1 MNFLDRFFRR
11 TRPTANIAQGR
22 LQEVLTHERTL
33 SLPTVQSDPVG
44 FKQASD
50 GLCILFADG
59 AWPDL
64 MDNLTVQL
72 ESPAMRDFFDG
83 ARVRVESGSRT
94 LSADELE
101 ELSLLLARHNMV
113 LNLRRG
119 DAGGGETSFHYNVP
133 LVPPE
138 ALHTEIAYASAP
150 ASADGDNWLANQ
162 SVLRDPVLLIRHPI
176 VAGQMIHYG
185 GTIVIL
191 GDVSPAS
198 EVIAERDVIV
208 FGKLRGIVQA
218 GASGDQDAMIA
229 ALELTPAQ
237 ARIGEQ
243 VVRISGD
250 DNIAGI
256 AEIARVQDG
265 QVVVEAWPRP
275 TSPRPLPRV
284 GEGAAG

>member
-33 SLPTVQSDPVG
+33 ALPTVQSDPVA
-44 FKQASD
+44 FKQAED
-50 GLCILFADG
+50 GLCIMIGDG

-94 LSADELE
+94 LKADELE

-113 LNLRRG
+113 LNLRRA
-119 DAGGGETSFHYNVP
+119 DAGDGDTGLHHNVP

-150 ASADGDNWLANQ
+150 ASADGDNWLANH
-162 SVLRDPVLLIRHPI
+162 SIVRDPVLLIRHSI
-176 VAGQMIHYG
+176 VAGQVIHYG
-185 GTIVIL
+185 GTIVIF
-191 GDVSPAS
+191 GDVSPAA

-208 FGKLRGIVQA
+208 FGKLRGIVHA
-218 GASGDQDAMIA
+218 GASGNGDAIIA
-229 ALELTPAQ
+229 ALILTPAQ
-237 ARIGEQ
+237 ARIGEH
-243 VVRISGD
+243 VVRIAED
-250 DNIAGI
+250 YNIAGI
-256 AEIARVQDG
+256 AEIARLQDG
-265 QVVVEAWPRP
+265 QIVVEPWPRA
-275 TSPRPLPRV
+275 T
-284 GEGAAG
+284 

>member
-33 SLPTVQSDPVG
+33 ALPTVQSDPVA
-44 FKQASD
+44 FKQAED
-50 GLCILFADG
+50 GLCILLAEG

-83 ARVRVESGSRT
+83 ARVKVESGSRT
-94 LSADELE
+94 LTADELE
-101 ELSLLLARHNMV
+101 ELSLVLARHNMV
-113 LNLRRG
+113 LNLRREDAGDG
-119 DAGGGETSFHYNVP
+119 DAAFHHNVP

-162 SVLRDPVLLIRHPI
+162 SILRDPVLLIRHSI
-176 VAGQMIHYG
+176 VAGQVIHYG
-185 GTIVIL
+185 GTIVIF
-191 GDVSPAS
+191 GDVSPAA

-218 GASGDQDAMIA
+218 GASGNNDAIIA
-229 ALELTPAQ
+229 ALLLTPAQ
-237 ARIGEQ
+237 ARIGE
-243 VVRISGD
+243 
-250 DNIAGI
+250 
-256 AEIARVQDG
+256 
-265 QVVVEAWPRP
+265 
-275 TSPRPLPRV
+275 
-284 GEGAAG
+284 